1 MSLLQEMEKFGLADC
16 EFNNK
21 MLHFDNVVFPA
32 AVDFIDL
39 KAKAAVNPTQVILEI
54 FNAYEEGYTHYE
66 LGRQFTRSNNP
77 EIFTWENL
85 ACS

>member
-1 MSLLQEMEKFGLADC
+1 MSLLQEIEQFGLADC

-32 AVDFIDL
+32 AVDFIDRH
-39 KAKAAVNPTQVILEI
+39 AKAAVNPTQVTLEI
-54 FNAYEEGYTHYE
+54 FNAYEEGNAHYE
-66 LGRQFTRSNNP
+66 LGRRYTKSGNP

-85 ACS
+85 KCS